1 MKFSLNGF
9 KKVSKDG
16 NTTTLQHPSG
26 HELTINHSTLSPKMR
41 GEIEALPHISEK
53 HPDTVKPKFE
63 DGGKVHPEVYYSP
76 SHVEEGASYNKAV
89 SNHATQIPTAESP
102 QIPTAPAEGYDVS
115 KGDESKEKSKPER
128 EIASKSEPKKYAEGT
143 PNETVRQDQEADK
156 RVTEQ
161 NVEQES
167 KVQAEKQSAVD
178 QDKAQYEAYKAKQP
192 ETEDTRPGRNNIDDM
207 IAAHK
212 NLTDSHNAIVQAL
225 SGQSQ
230 AQTPQPMVASNI
242 PAPEQTV
249 QPVTPQDQSAAGV
262 GQMVQPITP
271 EDKAAAGLP
280 APQPAQPQAQPQQP
294 EIPGS
299 ATPGGYQ
306 ANISAAQ
313 KGIASL
319 QDYTADH
326 EAKNQQLFDA
336 VSQGKV
342 DPKQYFNNLD
352 TAGRIANIIGLVMGG
367 LGANATGGRNLA
379 VDAMNHLIEQDVD
392 AQKANI
398 AQGTNLYKLNLEK
411 TKNEQEARSMTINQQ
426 LTMAQAVLA
435 KQAAGTTN
443 ALALANIQKTDQEI
457 TGLKLQNDMSAYKA
471 KILNENGTGN
481 VQPGQVDTHR
491 LNALI
496 LSGAIPK
503 EQATAAIK
511 ELQNY
516 QEGQKLKQSMEESAK
531 HLDNQIGAGVFTPS
545 DRQSAI
551 NAFAGRIAKIAEN
564 RFNLEESKLQARALL
579 PSPLDSPD
587 TVRNKTQRRAEFFDS
602 LTPTS
607 TLETIGVK
615 SPGNV
620 NPVKTLN
627 GVPYRLGPDNQ
638 YHRVR

>member
-9 KKVSKDG
+9 KKVSREG

-26 HELTINHSTLSPKMR
+26 HELVINHSTLSPKLR

-53 HPDTVKPKFE
+53 HPDTVKPKPSSPKFAE
-63 DGGKVHPEVYYSP
+63 GGETKR
-76 SHVEEGASYNKAV
+76 
-89 SNHATQIPTAESP
+89 QIPTR
-102 QIPTAPAEGYDVS
+102 
-115 KGDESKEKSKPER
+115 DESDPTPEEKEEYDENMKKFAEQDKESDHQPER
-128 EIASKSEPKKYAEGT
+128 ELASEPKKYAEGG
-143 PNETVRQDQEADK
+143 ETDNGPQAADK
-156 RVTEQ
+156 RVEQ
-161 NVEQES
+161 QNSDRES
-167 KVQAEKQSAVD
+167 KEQA
-178 QDKAQYEAYKAKQP
+178 DKAAIASQNKADYEAYKAKQP
-192 ETEDTRPGRNNIDDM
+192 ETEDTRPGRNNIDDV

-225 SGQSQ
+225 AGSQPSAQPQSP
-230 AQTPQPMVASNI
+230 T
-242 PAPEQTV
+242 PEQQPDYLYSGKDNPTPPAQPSSTQQPQSPQGQTV
-249 QPVTPQDQSAAGV
+249 MPV
-262 GQMVQPITP
+262 TP

-280 APQPAQPQAQPQQP
+280 MTNQPQAPEQPTTQQLPPGQPQL
-294 EIPGS
+294 PGS
-299 ATPGGYQ
+299 ATPSGYQ
-306 ANISAAQ
+306 GDINAAQ
-313 KGIASL
+313 KGISDLAS
-319 QDYTADH
+319 YTADH

-342 DPKQYFNNLD
+342 DPKRYFSNLD
-352 TAGRIANIIGLVMGG
+352 TAGKIANVIGLIMGG

-392 AQKANI
+392 AQKANT

-443 ALALANIQKTDQEI
+443 ASALANIQKTNEEI
-457 TGLKLQNDMSAYKA
+457 KGLKLQNDMSAYKA
-471 KILNENGTGN
+471 KILNETGSGNG
-481 VQPGQVDTHR
+481 QPGEVDTHR

-496 LSGAIPK
+496 MSGAIPK
-503 EQATAAIK
+503 EQATAATK

-531 HLDNQIGAGVFTPS
+531 HLDNQIGAGAFTPS
-545 DRQSAI
+545 DRKSAI
-551 NAFAGRIAKIAEN
+551 NAFAGRIAKIAEG
-564 RFNLEESKLQARALL
+564 RFNLEESKLQAQALL
-579 PSPLDSPD
+579 PDTGDLPS
-587 TVRNKTQRRAEFFDS
+587 TVRNKTQRRLEFFDS

-615 SPGNV
+615 KPGNV
-620 NPVKTLN
+620 SPIKTLN